1 MLPTPIPEGAAGRA
15 AGNAPHRMDALLAA
29 LAAALYATV
38 ALFMVFNG
46 SLNIDEGFYGLSS
59 RAAMQGLLPYR
70 DFGYT
75 QLPLFPYINGAV
87 MELTGFGFVGQR
99 LASALWAA
107 LTMALGSAWLWRRRG
122 RLAGLG
128 YVAVMASGLQWMYF
142 AHIGKTN
149 ALAGF
154 LILAAA
160 VIVVSRPRIGVQI
173 FATSLLG
180 VVAIGCRLPVAP
192 FFIVVWIGLLV
203 RNFSPGNLLRA
214 ALWPAVFGL
223 LLIGPFIAAA
233 PDSFRFWA
241 LDIHGESRFVRN
253 WHLDLK
259 SMFPLSPAL
268 CLMGLLLP
276 LGLLSRR
283 VRVSRPVDLVLLALF
298 VALVCNVLPTGAY
311 PEYPA
316 PFVPSFIFAL
326 SILLADMGFTP
337 RRQAFGLAL
346 FVIVNLT
353 IRAPTDHAVYRETR
367 RAADYVRQFQRA
379 PYPFVGSA
387 SMVALE
393 AGVPVPDWLVMA
405 PFCCSES
412 FSESAAA
419 ERHLAT
425 PDRIARLMADPGCN
439 VFVMYTAPVRNFV
452 WSMPRFVPI
461 SDASVARWKA
471 ILAERFT
478 LEYGDSSYAV
488 FIRRTQY
495 GRPADPKNV
504 GR

>member
-1 MLPTPIPEGAAGRA
+1 MPPSPIPEGAAGRA
-15 AGNAPHRMDALLAA
+15 TAPRVDVLLGL

-46 SLNIDEGFYGLSS
+46 ALNIDEGFYGLSS

-87 MELTGFGFVGQR
+87 MSLTGFGFIGQR
-99 LASALWAA
+99 LASSLWAA
-107 LTMALGSAWLWRRRG
+107 LTIALGSAWLWRRRG

-128 YVAVMASGLQWMYF
+128 FVAIMVSGLQWMYF
-142 AHIGKTN
+142 ANIGKTN
-149 ALAGF
+149 ALAG
-154 LILAAA
+154 LLVLAA
-160 VIVVSRPRIGVQI
+160 VIVVVSRQRIGAQI

-192 FFIVVWIGLLV
+192 FFLVVWAGLLA
-203 RNFSPGNLLRA
+203 RNFSAGNLWRA
-214 ALWPAVFGL
+214 VFWPALFGL
-223 LLIGPFIAAA
+223 LLIAPFIAAA

-241 LDIHGESRFVRN
+241 LDIHGESRVVRN
-253 WHLDLK
+253 WHLDLP

-276 LGLLSRR
+276 IGLFSRR
-283 VRVSRPVDLVLLALF
+283 IRPARPLDLVLLALF

-316 PFVPSFIFAL
+316 PFVPSFIFVL
-326 SILLADMGFTP
+326 SILVADMGASP
-337 RRQAFGLAL
+337 RRHGLMLAL
-346 FVIVNLT
+346 FVLINLT
-353 IRAPTDHAVYRETR
+353 IRAPIDPAVYRATR
-367 RAADYVRQFQRA
+367 RAAAYVRQFQRD
-379 PYPFVGSA
+379 PFPFVGSA
-387 SMVALE
+387 SIVALE
-393 AGVPVPDWLVMA
+393 AGAPVPDWLVMA

-412 FSESAAA
+412 FPEGAAA

-425 PDRIARLMADPGCN
+425 PDRISRLMADPRCG
-439 VFVMYTAPVRNFV
+439 VYVMYTVPVRNFV

-461 SDASVARWKA
+461 SDSSVARWKV
-471 ILAERFT
+471 ILAQGYS

-488 FIRRTQY
+488 FIRRSVY
-495 GRPADPKNV
+495 GQATKPNKEER
-504 GR
+504 